1 MASTNTTPSFQTL
14 SRDQLRSLKATRDEK
29 NRLDKIDKII
39 KNICDKVY
47 ERATFTKKTYLIKPI
62 IETSDNY
69 KFYKDNIIDILSGLE
84 SKFPDSSIE
93 FKIITWGIT
102 GSCGWYW
109 IRGDFPNSI
118 KKKYYDKRQ
127 YYDTSKISK
136 TQRKYIYVATSEC
149 ILINW

>member
-47 ERATFTKKTYLIKPI
+47 KRATFTKKTYLINPI

-84 SKFPDSSIE
+84 SKFPDSSIQL
-93 FKIITWGIT
+93 KTVAWGIT
-102 GSCGWYW
+102 GSCGWYL
-109 IRGDFPNSI
+109 IRGYFPNSI
-118 KKKYYDKRQ
+118 KKKYYDNRQ